1 MQNNQTSST
10 AATPAANT
18 DQLNQIIYL
27 QTQLRSAEAEIFRM
41 REQQRSELD
50 ACKREAERNHRQFKA
65 NVLTIFETLGAKV
78 PGITATPDNIE
89 DYVQEMKNIVVSA
102 KLDERERDRV
112 LQKVMAEV
120 SNSKIEDFA
129 RLRS

>member
-1 MQNNQTSST
+1 MQNNQASNT
-10 AATPAANT
+10 ATQGANT
-18 DQLNQIIYL
+18 DQLNQIIHL

-41 REQQRSELD
+41 REQQRAELD

-65 NVLTIFETLGAKV
+65 NVLTIFETLGARV

-89 DYVQEMKNIVVSA
+89 DYVQEMRNIVVSA

-112 LQKVMAEV
+112 LQKVMTEV
-120 SNSKIEDFA
+120 NNSKIDDFA